1 MAAFAAFILATVAT
15 TAEAPRPAAPAVVST
30 SASASVTIIRAERVS
45 SVDQPAVLARNVR
58 REAGKIA
65 VDFY

>member
-1 MAAFAAFILATVAT
+1 MAAVAAFILAAVAT
-15 TAEAPRPAAPAVVST
+15 TAEAPRPAAPAIVSA
-30 SASASVTIIRAERVS
+30 SASASVTIIRAERVAGAEHP
-45 SVDQPAVLARNVR
+45 VVLARNVR

>member
-1 MAAFAAFILATVAT
+1 MAAFAAFILAAVAT
-15 TAEAPRPAAPAVVST
+15 TAEAPRPAAPAVSA
-30 SASASVTIIRAERVS
+30 SASASVTIIRAERVAAA
-45 SVDQPAVLARNVR
+45 DQPAVLARNVR